1 MVTVAYHEDF
11 KKQVTKI
18 KDGLTKKRI
27 KKQIQKIISNPESGK
42 PMRYTRKGTRELYI
56 PPYRLSYIF
65 YKEEDTIVLLTLYH
79 KDEQ

>member
-18 KDGLTKKRI
+18 KDDLTKKRI

-65 YKEEDTIVLLTLYH
+65 YKE
-79 KDEQ
+79 

>member
-27 KKQIQKIISNPESGK
+27 KKQIQKIMSNPEIGK

-56 PPYRLSYIF
+56 PPYRLSYILQRRK
-65 YKEEDTIVLLTLYH
+65 YDCSLNPVS
-79 KDEQ
+79 